1 MKSYEKIRELREN
14 HHLTQEEMALK
25 LNLSTTGYAKIE
37 RGETRLNIPRLEQIA
52 EILDVDIMEFMSDEK
67 KVIYQVNNEAGNH
80 QVNNQAATNSSL
92 TYYANTPDNQAEI
105 EKLQLIIQHKNEM
118 LEQKNQEIAMLKEM
132 LALLKKSST

>member
-67 KVIYQVNNEAGNH
+67 K
-80 QVNNQAATNSSL
+80 
-92 TYYANTPDNQAEI
+92 
-105 EKLQLIIQHKNEM
+105 
-118 LEQKNQEIAMLKEM
+118 
-132 LALLKKSST
+132 